1 MAPMMNSHQ
10 PNTMPRKASA
20 APIATASGHQLCGL

>member
-10 PNTMPRKASA
+10 PITMPRKAVA
-20 APIATASGHQLCGL
+20 AKKASGSGHQLCGL